1 MSNYHN
7 LLASADRIK
16 KLAESF
22 LQDFDWRVFVQL
34 ERAHRFLFKYF
45 PRDSIKALE
54 IAT

>member
-22 LQDFDWRVFVQL
+22 LQDFDWRVFVQF